1 MDAIKPRKIFPEQP
15 TEDTLKQDL
24 ERYRHEALKSKGI
37 SEAAVI
43 DQEDMIVD
51 IRVPL
56 KCSIPK
62 CYSYGTSIHCPPLI
76 DISAEKMRQVAEMF
90 SYGILMKADLPPD
103 LVAGEALTKAI
114 LSHQRDPE
122 KKVSQLGRSVID
134 IFHAVSKV
142 ESMAYYDGYYLSMGF
157 AAGSCKETLCYKF
170 PDCQALQG
178 KGCRHPNM
186 ARPSME
192 AVGFDAYRMAARVGW
207 EIYPIGGNC
216 VPESI
221 PHGLMIGLVLIA

>member
-1 MDAIKPRKIFPEQP
+1 MSIIKPRRVCERHNS
-15 TEDTLKQDL
+15 EETLNQDL
-24 ERYRHEALKSKGI
+24 EKYRKTALESKGI
-37 SEAAVI
+37 TDAVI
-43 DQEDMIVD
+43 INQEDMLID

-56 KCSIPK
+56 KCSVPK
-62 CYSYGTSIHCPPLI
+62 CYSYGTSIHCPPRI
-76 DISAEKMRQVAEMF
+76 NITANEMERVVRLF
-90 SYGILMKADLPPD
+90 NYAILMKTDLPSD
-103 LVAGEALTKAI
+103 VVAGEELTQAI
-114 LSHQRDPE
+114 LTHKRDPE
-122 KKVSQLGRSVID
+122 KKVVQLGKTVIN
-134 IFHAVSKV
+134 IFHAVSRV

-170 PDCQALQG
+170 PTCQAMEG
-178 KGCRHPNM
+178 KGCRHPNI

-216 VPESI
+216 VAESI

>member
-1 MDAIKPRKIFPEQP
+1 MDVISPRKVSR
-15 TEDTLKQDL
+15 EDPSEDALNQDL
-24 ERYRHEALKSKGI
+24 EIYRQEAVKCKGI

-43 DQEDMIVD
+43 DQKDIIVD
-51 IRVPL
+51 IRAPL

-76 DISAEKMRQVAEMF
+76 DISAEKMKQVAKM
-90 SYGILMKADLPPD
+90 YRHGILMKADLPSD
-103 LVAGEALTKAI
+103 LVAGEELTKAI
-114 LSHQRDPE
+114 LSHKRDPE
-122 KKVSQLGRSVID
+122 KKVIQLGRSVIN
-134 IFHAVSKV
+134 IFQAVSKV

-170 PDCQALQG
+170 PDCQAMEG

-216 VPESI
+216 VPESV